1 LTANGQVSGPWQ
13 RPAPGTFGNVG
24 RNSLRGPRFSQTDFS
39 AFKEFQLREAMKLQL
54 RCEGFNFFN
63 HTNLG
68 QPTACVD
75 CPGTAGRIFAT
86 AAAYMPRTWQMALRL
101 EF

>member
-1 LTANGQVSGPWQ
+1 VNGAWQ
-13 RPAPGTFGNVG
+13 RPLSGTFGDTG
-24 RNSLRGPRFSQTDFS
+24 RDSLYGPRFSQTDLS
-39 AFKEFQLREAMKLQL
+39 IFKQFQPRENIKVQF
-54 RCEGFNFFN
+54 RCETFNLFN

-86 AAAYMPRTWQMALRL
+86 AAAYMPPTFQMALRI